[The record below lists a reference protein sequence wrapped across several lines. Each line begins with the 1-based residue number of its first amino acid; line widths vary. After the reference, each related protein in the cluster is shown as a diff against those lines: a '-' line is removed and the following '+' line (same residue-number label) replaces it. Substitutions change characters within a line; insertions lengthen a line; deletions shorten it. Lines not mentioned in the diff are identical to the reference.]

1 MRKVLG
7 FGVQLLGLAVAG
19 MIIITNFILNMI
31 GIMICAITR
40 G

>member
-7 FGVQLLGLAVAG
+7 FGVQLLGLVVAG
-19 MIIITNFILNMI
+19 MIIITHSILNVV

>member
-7 FGVQLLGLAVAG
+7 FGVQILGLVVAG
-19 MIIITNFILNMI
+19 MIIIANFILNVV
-31 GIMICAITR
+31 GIMICAITK

>member
-7 FGVQLLGLAVAG
+7 FGVQFLGLVVAG
-19 MIIITNFILNMI
+19 MIIMVNFILNVI